1 MKATAFK
8 VVFFSSA
15 SSGVETAL
23 AASMKPAPGKIA
35 EPFTTWSLRN
45 ASELSSNDV

>member
-8 VVFFSSA
+8 VVLFSLA
-15 SSGVETAL
+15 SSDVETEL
-23 AASMKPAPGKIA
+23 AASIKPAPGKIA

-45 ASELSSNDV
+45 ASELSSNEV